1 MCFKFEK
8 FTNNWNK
15 KYISLIILFNLK
27 NNFNFKTNS
36 SSSFPKI
43 VTKTDLF
50 SSLLLLQNVQLEINS
65 ILAFSILPNIY
76 KLSSRHRNQ
85 FLIQSINIFIIVL
98 CVHFHYPTVNLHT
111 HGNWATDRT
120 EHMARCP
127 RGSSSWCIE
136 RAVCDRLRANTTA
149 FTTRFVRAAIV
160 RMHLRLSSV
169 SRLIELHRA
178 WYVHVRTEY
187 IIECIDERISDGQS
201 DDKCSRIRI

>member
-1 MCFKFEK
+1 MLQKRCLSS
-8 FTNNWNK
+8 
-15 KYISLIILFNLK
+15 SLIAK
-27 NNFNFKTNS
+27 
-36 SSSFPKI
+36 
-43 VTKTDLF
+43 
-50 SSLLLLQNVQLEINS
+50 SSLTRFF
-65 ILAFSILPNIY
+65 ILSLVIIPNIY
-76 KLSSRHRNQ
+76 KLSNQHRNQ

-98 CVHFHYPTVNLHT
+98 FYIFTVLQWICT

-136 RAVCDRLRANTTA
+136 RTVCDRLRANTTT

-160 RMHLRLSSV
+160 QMHLRLSSV

-201 DDKCSRIRI
+201 DDKRRIRI